1 MKRVTGIGG
10 IFFKSENPKKIM
22 EWYDRHLGFN
32 MHETDEV
39 AVIFKDTCN
48 CETDLQEYAIWS
60 PFAKDTDYFE
70 PSKKDFM
77 INFRVADLVKLIALL
92 KKEGVEVLGEIK
104 KYKQGKFAWVLDIEG
119 NKIELWEPSI
129 EK

>member
-10 IFFKSENPKKIM
+10 IFFKSENPKKLM
-22 EWYDRHLGFN
+22 EWYDRHLSFN
-32 MHETDEV
+32 MHESDKV
-39 AVIFKDTCN
+39 AVIFKDTCKS
-48 CETDLQEYAIWS
+48 ETNSQEYAIWS

-77 INFRVADLVKLIALL
+77 INFRVADLEKLITLL
-92 KKEGVEVLGEIK
+92 KEEGARIIGEIK
-104 KYKQGKFAWVLDIEG
+104 KFKQGKFAWILDIEG
-119 NKIELWEPSI
+119 NKIELWEPSK